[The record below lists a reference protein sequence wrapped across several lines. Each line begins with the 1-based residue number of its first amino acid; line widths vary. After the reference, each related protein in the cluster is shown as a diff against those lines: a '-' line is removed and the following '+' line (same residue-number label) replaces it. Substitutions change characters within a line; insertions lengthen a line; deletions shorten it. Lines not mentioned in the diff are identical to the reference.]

1 MRDPFVPNFIRPVP
15 DYDPEELKIEG
26 VWLTPGVLP
35 EPYWDYAL
43 GSDVAQM
50 KKLMKKIHEQP
61 LSKQET
67 ELIIDMFNQDPE
79 LLVHYGFHPSK
90 LPQVIHHNKDIAI
103 EFLNKM
109 TPNNNIAEYY
119 NVLL

>member
-1 MRDPFVPNFIRPVP
+1 MPLGFEKGALNPYIIDSTDHTQLPKTEESKSKQKSYGPREEDLVRDPFVPNFIRPVP

-35 EPYWDYAL
+35 EPYWDYTL

-61 LSKQET
+61 LSK
-67 ELIIDMFNQDPE
+67 
-79 LLVHYGFHPSK
+79 
-90 LPQVIHHNKDIAI
+90 
-103 EFLNKM
+103 
-109 TPNNNIAEYY
+109 
-119 NVLL
+119 